1 MTTYKGEIMNNKIIL
16 DKEKSLFKYEYMK
29 VINYLEELIDDNYKE
44 IGKSGKVFNKEDI
57 IEYLSNLKED
67 RNITIYN
74 YNCRKISTNIF
85 LVHYITKNNND
96 NIFRTSIWKKENN
109 KFKIIFHQASLY
121 LEDIELVAC

>member
-1 MTTYKGEIMNNKIIL
+1 MNNKIIL

-29 VINYLEELIDDNYKE
+29 DIKYLEELIDDNYKE

-121 LEDIELVAC
+121 LEEAELIAY